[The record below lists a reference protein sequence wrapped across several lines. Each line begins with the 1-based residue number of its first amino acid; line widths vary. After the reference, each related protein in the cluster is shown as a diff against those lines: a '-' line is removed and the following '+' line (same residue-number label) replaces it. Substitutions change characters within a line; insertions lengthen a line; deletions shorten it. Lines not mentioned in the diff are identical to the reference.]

1 MANCPRRTQ
10 RRGLFRPV
18 QIEPIGCCERHGGA
32 SGHPLPIGPLP
43 RWYAGLFSTPHAL
56 VAATSALRVMPFS
69 GIFVSLVGNPEVVM
83 PHYQARIIKFP
94 VHRNAIAE
102 LRAEVEEIKKLLV
115 RA

>member
-1 MANCPRRTQ
+1 
-10 RRGLFRPV
+10 
-18 QIEPIGCCERHGGA
+18 
-32 SGHPLPIGPLP
+32 
-43 RWYAGLFSTPHAL
+43 
-56 VAATSALRVMPFS
+56 MPFS

-102 LRAEVEEIKKLLV
+102 FRAEVEEIKKLLV

>member
-1 MANCPRRTQ
+1 
-10 RRGLFRPV
+10 
-18 QIEPIGCCERHGGA
+18 
-32 SGHPLPIGPLP
+32 
-43 RWYAGLFSTPHAL
+43 
-56 VAATSALRVMPFS
+56 MPFS

-94 VHRNAIAE
+94 VHRDAIAE